1 MKRRSLVA
9 LAGVALLAGGLG
21 TTLWIAGLSANDP
34 IPEFV
39 PPSPAERL
47 KAIGPLRGVSPINRR
62 ALDPGESFLP
72 IPKPGPSDWL
82 ATQKEEG
89 QTFEEFLASRPNRP
103 DAKQSKIYLQPLG
116 EFDPLIS
123 PDLNDLKAIAQAYF
137 QMEIS
142 LLPGVPL
149 AAGQLTNRKHPQ
161 TRQTQFLTGD
171 ILQMLRQQLPP
182 DAYCLLG
189 ITMQDLY
196 PEDSWNFVFGQASL
210 RNRVGVY
217 SFARYDPGFQGRER
231 QDSDKELI
239 LKRSCGVLVHETGH
253 MFGIK
258 HCIHFQCV
266 MNGSNHLEESDSRD
280 LYLCPVCLRKLGWST
295 AFDVVKRY
303 RELQSLYQKH
313 GLKEDAKW
321 VKDRLEWIEGA
332 E

>member
-1 MKRRSLVA
+1 
-9 LAGVALLAGGLG
+9 
-21 TTLWIAGLSANDP
+21 
-34 IPEFV
+34 
-39 PPSPAERL
+39 
-47 KAIGPLRGVSPINRR
+47 
-62 ALDPGESFLP
+62 
-72 IPKPGPSDWL
+72 
-82 ATQKEEG
+82 
-89 QTFEEFLASRPNRP
+89 
-103 DAKQSKIYLQPLG
+103 
-116 EFDPLIS
+116 
-123 PDLNDLKAIAQAYF
+123 
-137 QMEIS
+137 
-142 LLPGVPL
+142 VPL

-303 RELQSLYQKH
+303 RELQSLYQKL